1 MAEDQDK
8 QKPKTTLIKHR
19 KDEHD
24 THADDAERK
33 KVRVVVRRK
42 GAKPKAKKPAETKPT
57 EEAGTEGAAK
67 SKSDY
72 KPSVVRKADEIPP
85 SVREQPR
92 TRKQEPAEKPVTES
106 ATAAPETEQPSPQAK
121 KPEGEAKP
129 TTKRRE
135 AQPAKAK
142 AEAKADAKAGPEK
155 KDERQEKRNRFTVSN
170 YKEPPPSVRESV
182 RTGRGTGQPGA
193 RSTRTEGGRPGGRG
207 GRPSGPRTGGPPR
220 SFRGPR
226 PGGPRPGGPPPPAE
240 DKKPGGKKFYKSKKR
255 EYPRREKHQ
264 EKEIRYKQKK
274 PAPRANPIPKEIDI
288 MEVIT
293 VSELAKKM
301 NLKASDLI
309 GKLMGMGMM
318 VTINQQIDA
327 ETASLLAEEYG
338 CKVNIVSL
346 YDETIIETADDKDE
360 DLVIRPPVVTIMGHV
375 DHGKTK
381 LLDTIRSTNVVGG
394 EFGGITQHIGAYQ
407 VTVNDDQ
414 IITFLDTPG
423 HEAFTMMRARGAQ
436 VTDIVI
442 LVVAAN
448 DGVMPQTR
456 EAIDHARAA
465 GVPIIVA
472 VNKVDLPDA
481 NPDRVKQQ
489 LSELDLMPEEWGG
502 NTLFV
507 EVSALKATGIEEL
520 LESVV
525 LQSEILELRANFTR
539 DAEGTIIESRI
550 DPGRGTVSTVLIQRG
565 TLKVGDSFV
574 AGVYPGKVRSMFN
587 DRGERVKEAGPAMPV
602 EILGFTGIP
611 EAGDPFQVTEN
622 EKVARQVG
630 DKRQELK
637 KVEEARNVKKITLDN
652 LYDSIQE
659 GEVDELRVI
668 IKGDVHG
675 SVEAIRASLEKLS
688 TRAIR
693 LSVIRAAAG
702 AINDDDVRLAAA
714 SEAIV
719 IGFHVRPT
727 PSAQQLAEQEKV
739 EIRKYNIIY
748 DVVDDIRNAME
759 GMLAP
764 DYEEKTIGEV
774 EVRDTF
780 KVPKIGVIAGCY
792 VTSGSIKRN
801 SSVHIIRDGVEI
813 YTGKVSSLKRFK
825 DDAREVDAG
834 YECGVGVENYNDIKA
849 GDRLE
854 VFEMEEIAKT
864 LEDTN
869 G

>member
-19 KDEHD
+19 KDE
-24 THADDAERK
+24 ADAHSDDSDRK

-42 GAKPKAKKPAETKPT
+42 PVKPKAKQPAEQKTAAEQKPAA
-57 EEAGTEGAAK
+57 AGPSSSE
-67 SKSDY
+67 SR
-72 KPSVVRKADEIPP
+72 PSVVRKADNIPP
-85 SVREQPR
+85 SVREQA
-92 TRKQEPAEKPVTES
+92 RKKSNAPSERVTES
-106 ATAAPETEQPSPQAK
+106 ASAAPAGEQPVARTKAEPSARSEEKPAARKPSEPAKTPTQRSETAASTDKPSATPQ
-121 KPEGEAKP
+121 
-129 TTKRRE
+129 
-135 AQPAKAK
+135 
-142 AEAKADAKAGPEK
+142 
-155 KDERQEKRNRFTVSN
+155 KRNRFTVSN

-182 RTGRGTGQPGA
+182 RTGRGTGQPGTRPA
-193 RSTRTEGGRPGGRG
+193 RTTGPRPGAPRPGGP
-207 GRPSGPRTGGPPR
+207 RP

-226 PGGPRPGGPPPPAE
+226 PGGPRPGGGPPPAE
-240 DKKPGGKKFYKSKKR
+240 DKKPAGKKFYKSKKR
-255 EYPRREKHQ
+255 DYPRRDKHQ
-264 EKEIRYKQKK
+264 EKEIHFKQKK
-274 PAPRANPIPKEIDI
+274 SAPRANPVPREIDI

-293 VSELAKKM
+293 VSELARKM

-327 ETASLLAEEYG
+327 ETASILADEYG

-346 YDETIIETADDKDE
+346 YDETLIETEADKEE
-360 DLVIRPPVVTIMGHV
+360 DLAIRPPVVTIMGHV

-381 LLDTIRSTNVVGG
+381 LLDTIRTANVVAG

-407 VTVNDDQ
+407 VTLRDDQ
-414 IITFLDTPG
+414 QITFLDTPG
-423 HEAFTMMRARGAQ
+423 HEAFGLMRARGAQ

-465 GVPIIVA
+465 KVPIIVA

-489 LSELDLMPEEWGG
+489 LSDLDLMPEDWGG
-502 NTLFV
+502 STLFV
-507 EVSALKATGIEEL
+507 EVSALKGTGIDDLLETILLQSEL
-520 LESVV
+520 LE
-525 LQSEILELRANFTR
+525 LKANFKR

-565 TLKVGDSFV
+565 TLKIGDSFV

-587 DRGERVKEAGPAMPV
+587 DRGERVTEAGPAMPV

-611 EAGDPFQVTEN
+611 QAGDPFQVTEN

-630 DKRQELK
+630 DKRQELR

-675 SVEAIRASLEKLS
+675 SVEAIQASLEKLS
-688 TRAIR
+688 TKAIR

-702 AINDDDVRLAAA
+702 AINDDDIRLAAA

-727 PSAQQLAEQEKV
+727 PSAQQLADLEKV

-764 DYEEKTIGEV
+764 DYKEKTIGQV

-792 VTSGSIKRN
+792 VTSGTIKRN
-801 SSVHIIRDGVEI
+801 SSVHVIRDGVEV

-834 YECGVGVENYNDIKA
+834 YECGVGVENYNDLKT
-849 GDRLE
+849 GDQLE

>member
-1 MAEDQDK
+1 MADDQDK

-19 KDEHD
+19 KDEQGN
-24 THADDAERK
+24 TDDDRK

-42 GAKPKAKKPAETKPT
+42 VTKPGARKPDT
-57 EEAGTEGAAK
+57 DRPASSDVPATHGEG
-67 SKSDY
+67 Y
-72 KPSVVRKADEIPP
+72 KPSVVRRADDIPP
-85 SVREQPR
+85 SIREQGR
-92 TRKQEPAEKPVTES
+92 IRQQEKAPELKTES
-106 ATAAPETEQPSPQAK
+106 AHAVFQPAPQAPK
-121 KPEGEAKP
+121 TEPEAPRAREDAPKPKQE
-129 TTKRRE
+129 RRE
-135 AQPAKAK
+135 EPVT
-142 AEAKADAKAGPEK
+142 P
-155 KDERQEKRNRFTVSN
+155 RNRFTVN
-170 YKEPPPSVRESV
+170 DFKEPPPSVRESV
-182 RTGRGTGQPGA
+182 RLGRGTGQPGS
-193 RSTRTEGGRPGGRG
+193 RPPREGGRPPGPSFRD
-207 GRPSGPRTGGPPR
+207 RPSGPRPGGPPRPGAPSRPGGPPR

-226 PGGPRPGGPPPPAE
+226 PGAAPGSGPPPAE

-255 EYPRREKHQ
+255 EYPRRDKHQ
-264 EKEIRYKQKK
+264 EKEIRLKQKK
-274 PAPRANPIPKEIDI
+274 SAPRANPIPKEIDI

-293 VSELAKKM
+293 VSELARKM

-309 GKLMGMGMM
+309 GKLMSMGMM

-327 ETASLLAEEYG
+327 ETASILAEEYG

-346 YDETIIETADDKDE
+346 YDETIIETDADTDD
-360 DLVIRPPVVTIMGHV
+360 DLASRPPVVTIMGHV

-381 LLDTIRSTNVVGG
+381 LLDTIRSTNVVAG

-407 VTVNDDQ
+407 VAVRENQ
-414 IITFLDTPG
+414 MITFLDTPG
-423 HEAFTMMRARGAQ
+423 HEAFGMMRARGAQ

-465 GVPIIVA
+465 RVPIIVA
-472 VNKVDLPDA
+472 INKIDLPDA

-489 LSELDLMPEEWGG
+489 LSDLDLMPEEWGG
-502 NTLFV
+502 STLFV
-507 EVSALKATGIEEL
+507 EVSALQGLGLDEL
-520 LESVV
+520 LDAV
-525 LQSEILELRANFTR
+525 LLQAEILELRANHDC
-539 DAEGTIIESRI
+539 DAEGTVIESRI

-587 DRGERVKEAGPAMPV
+587 DRGERVSEAGPAMPV

-611 EAGDPFQVTEN
+611 HAGHPFQVTGT
-622 EKVARQVG
+622 EKMARQVG

-652 LYDSIQE
+652 LYDSIQQ
-659 GEVDELRVI
+659 GSIDELRVI

-675 SVEAIRASLEKLS
+675 SVEAIQASLERLS
-688 TRAIR
+688 TSQIR

-714 SEAIV
+714 SDAI
-719 IGFHVRPT
+719 ILGFHVRPT
-727 PSAQQLAEQEKV
+727 PSAQHLADQEKV

-748 DVVDDIRNAME
+748 DVVDDIRAAME

-764 DYEEKTIGEV
+764 DYKERTLGQV
-774 EVRDTF
+774 EIRDTF

-792 VTSGSIKRN
+792 VTDGVIKRN
-801 SSVHIIRDGVEI
+801 ASVHVIRDGVQV
-813 YTGKVSSLKRFK
+813 YTGKVSSLRRFK
-825 DDAREVDAG
+825 DDAREVEAG
-834 YECGVGVENYNDIKA
+834 YECGVGVDNYGDLKV

>member
-1 MAEDQDK
+1 MAEDQEK
-8 QKPKTTLIKHR
+8 QKPKATLIKHR
-19 KDEHD
+19 KDEG
-24 THADDAERK
+24 AEDDK
-33 KVRVVVRRK
+33 PKVRVVVRRK
-42 GAKPKAKKPAETKPT
+42 PKAKKPAAESSAEP
-57 EEAGTEGAAK
+57 
-67 SKSDY
+67 KSDA
-72 KPSVVRKADEIPP
+72 KPSVVRKADSVPP
-85 SVREQPR
+85 SVREQAQARAKAEKEAPPAPASAP
-92 TRKQEPAEKPVTES
+92 KPAAEKP
-106 ATAAPETEQPSPQAK
+106 AAA
-121 KPEGEAKP
+121 AKP
-129 TTKRRE
+129 
-135 AQPAKAK
+135 AAPAKAAK
-142 AEAKADAKAGPEK
+142 PAAAAPAAKAREGAPAAGAKP
-155 KDERQEKRNRFTVSN
+155 EKRNKFTVKN

-182 RTGRGTGQPGA
+182 RLGRGTGQPGA
-193 RSTRTEGGRPGGRG
+193 RPPRSDSPRPGGPRTGRPGGP
-207 GRPSGPRTGGPPR
+207 RPGGPQR

-226 PGGPRPGGPPPPAE
+226 PGGPPRPGSGPPPGG
-240 DKKPGGKKFYKSKKR
+240 DQRGGGGKKFYKSKKQQYQRRDRHAER
-255 EYPRREKHQ
+255 EIQ
-264 EKEIRYKQKK
+264 FNKK
-274 PAPRANPIPKEIDI
+274 KNTPRANPIPKEIDI

-293 VSELAKKM
+293 VSELARKM

-327 ETASLLAEEYG
+327 ETATILADEYG

-346 YDETIIETADDKDE
+346 YDETLIETADDKEE
-360 DLVIRPPVVTIMGHV
+360 DLANRPPVVTIMGHV

-381 LLDTIRSTNVVGG
+381 LLDTIRSANVVEG

-407 VTVNDDQ
+407 VQVNDDHHV
-414 IITFLDTPG
+414 TFLDTPG

-456 EAIDHARAA
+456 EAIDHAKAA
-465 GVPIIVA
+465 KVPIIVA
-472 VNKVDLPDA
+472 INKIDLADA

-489 LSELDLMPEEWGG
+489 LSDLDLMPEEWGG
-502 NTLFV
+502 TTLFAH
-507 EVSALKATGIEEL
+507 VSALKGEGIQGLMDQILLQAEL
-520 LESVV
+520 LE
-525 LQSEILELRANFTR
+525 LKANHDR
-539 DAEGTIIESRI
+539 DAEGTVIESRI

-574 AGVYPGKVRSMFN
+574 AGVYPGKVRTMFN
-587 DRGERVKEAGPAMPV
+587 DHGDRVKAAGPAMPV

-622 EKVARQVG
+622 EKMARQVG

-659 GEVDELRVI
+659 GEIDELRVI

-675 SVEAIRASLEKLS
+675 SVEAIQATLEKLS
-688 TRAIR
+688 TKEIR
-693 LSVIRAAAG
+693 LSAIRAAAG
-702 AINDDDVRLAAA
+702 AINDDDIRLAAA
-714 SEAIV
+714 FEAI
-719 IGFHVRPT
+719 IIAFHVRPT
-727 PSAQQLAEQEKV
+727 PSAAQLAEKEKV

-748 DVVDDIRNAME
+748 DVVDDIRDAME

-764 DYEEKTIGEV
+764 EYREKTIGQV

-792 VTSGSIKRN
+792 VTSGLIRRT
-801 SSVHIIRDGVEI
+801 SSVHIIRDGIDI

-825 DDAREVDAG
+825 DDAREVETG
-834 YECGVGVENYNDIKA
+834 YECGVGVENYNDLKV
-849 GDRLE
+849 GDVLE